1 MKDPIGK
8 YVTVFCVAALSA
20 VYALYSYQPGLASA
34 NLEAALW
41 LSGLG
46 VLAQMMVFALPSGG
60 SGAIAFI
67 PFLALVLVAP
77 HWTSTL
83 AVAVS
88 YVVAEVLR
96 KASLM
101 KGLFNVAQMSLA
113 IGLGTL
119 SYLMAGGESVLQI
132 QPESLR
138 ESVAGVA
145 GPFLLLTVIF
155 FSVNTFA
162 VSGAIAVSQGKSL
175 STVWRRNTLHSLVYD
190 ILAAPVVFLLAWTF
204 ARTGAFGA
212 VCLSIPLF
220 GVRQLYSTTAKL
232 ERVNQ
237 ELLQLMVKAIEA
249 RDPYTS
255 GHSRRVAHYSKIIAR
270 AIGLHSR
277 RIERVGTAALLHDV
291 GKIHEIYAPILRK
304 PDKLTADEWAIMQTH
319 PIRSAEL
326 VANVTHLRD
335 LIGPLRHHHE
345 NWDGTGYPDG
355 LSGEEIPLESR
366 IIMFADTIDA
376 MTTDRPYRQARGEA
390 DVRSEFIRQRGRQF
404 DPEICDR
411 LLSSPLWSLLF
422 APEQREPTP
431 ISTRAITLTP
441 GRLRRAVG
449 R

>member
-1 MKDPIGK
+1 MKAVIDR
-8 YVTVFCVAALSA
+8 YVALTCVAAIAA
-20 VYALYSYQPGLASA
+20 VYALYQVQPELSSA
-34 NLEAALW
+34 HLEASLW

-46 VLAQMMVFALPSGG
+46 VLAQLMAFSLPSGAG
-60 SGAIAFI
+60 GAIAFI

-77 HWTSTL
+77 HWTSAI

-88 YVVAEVLR
+88 YVVAEISR
-96 KASLM
+96 KAPPI
-101 KGLFNVAQMSLA
+101 KVLFNVAQMTLA
-113 IGLGTL
+113 IGVATLAYLGV
-119 SYLMAGGESVLQI
+119 GGESILRI
-132 QPESLR
+132 APESLKG
-138 ESVAGVA
+138 SVVNVA
-145 GPFLLLTVIF
+145 GPFLLLTVSF
-155 FSVNTFA
+155 FFVNTFA

-175 STVWRRNTLHSLVYD
+175 SAVWRQNIFHSVGYD

-212 VCLSIPLF
+212 ICLSIPLL

-232 ERVNQ
+232 EQVNQ

-270 AIGLHSR
+270 AIGLPSR
-277 RIERVGTAALLHDV
+277 RIDRVGIAALLHDV
-291 GKIHEIYAPILRK
+291 GKIHEVYAPILRK

-355 LSGEEIPLESR
+355 LNGESIPLESR

-411 LLSSPLWSLLF
+411 LLASPLWALLF

-431 ISTRAITLTP
+431 ISGRVVA
-441 GRLRRAVG
+441 GASARLRKVAG